1 MNITVEQFTLIP
13 RNYKKKDPR
22 PLTYLYPT
30 QINIV
35 AYAKEMQRFSFYQ
48 ALEVAEDLAK
58 RQGFILLP
66 FDCMHW
72 QRAKVYGVDRK
83 VKIGRKSFFLMKLD
97 ELTENERAKLENH
110 LIELHQLGSSREVLA
125 AASS

>member
-1 MNITVEQFTLIP
+1 MNITLSEFTLIP

-22 PLTYLYPT
+22 PLTYLYRNT
-30 QINIV
+30 INIV

-66 FDCMHW
+66 WECINW
-72 QRAKVYGVDRK
+72 KRAQMLAGDRK
-83 VKIGRKSFFLMKLD
+83 VKIGRKSFYLMRID
-97 ELTENERAKLENH
+97 ELNKNEKLK
-110 LIELHQLGSSREVLA
+110 LKVYLKDIHQLEDEEITEA